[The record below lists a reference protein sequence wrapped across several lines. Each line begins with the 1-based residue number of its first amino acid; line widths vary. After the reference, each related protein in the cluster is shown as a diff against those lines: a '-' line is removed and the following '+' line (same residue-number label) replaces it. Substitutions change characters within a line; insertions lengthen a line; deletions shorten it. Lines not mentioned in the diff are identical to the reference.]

1 MKLQQYGVS
10 KQCPTKDGKPN
21 MVWRNRAIFTSF
33 DVLGQ
38 DNTYLYLRVKEAGGT
53 KYINQYG
60 NPLTQA
66 QKRRFGISQTGGQ
79 KI

>member
-21 MVWRNRAIFTSF
+21 MVWRHRAKFTSF

-38 DNTYLYLRVKEAGGT
+38 DDTYLYLKVKEDGDT

-60 NPLTQA
+60 NPLTRS
-66 QKRRFGISQTGGQ
+66 QKKRFGISEIGGMN
-79 KI
+79 I